1 MSLEKMYATAQ
12 SAELTGKYEFSSR
25 LIRALAIIILIGIS
39 YLTYAGDVRYSLLAV
54 IPIFLLIFNW
64 QNNTVLKDF
73 INIKK
78 IWGKQRSRKRNLENL
93 QKAWQK
99 YASASNIDSQTWQD
113 LDLDN
118 FYEQLDLTFT
128 TPGES
133 VLYRFLREPLE
144 DNPELFKRDQLINT
158 FTQNAELREKLSYIL
173 INLGREKHHHLPE
186 LLKSDAAV
194 KLPGLISKLFLFP
207 LFSVAFLIGYAIWQY
222 DFLLYGICA
231 MLLINWWLFS
241 YCDQFYTHRPAVLR
255 YAQKMAASLADIA
268 KLPDQNFADYAQKSQ
283 NLYHSLH
290 AFAGKKIRTT
300 AAFDGF
306 LNFFN
311 NVINIYFLRESVS
324 YFKVIQLLKKEH
336 NEFCRAYELIGS
348 LDALLSAASFKTELA
363 YTCQPEFNRE
373 ASEVQAKE
381 FFHPL
386 INNCVANDLQID
398 LKQSGG
404 FLISGSNMAGKST
417 LLRTVGLNFLL
428 GQTFYF
434 CAAKEF
440 KAPFCSLF
448 TSLCRSD
455 SLMTGKSLFYTE
467 AERLLTL
474 IKKAE
479 SKNNCLFLI
488 DEILT
493 GTNTRERILAARAI
507 ISFLDKRGIVLIT
520 THDQELIDQHDC
532 RLEDCFFSDNL
543 NDQGELI
550 FDYKLKKGRLAKTNA
565 LQILHDLGYPAE
577 ILDLTSGSN

>member
-1 MSLEKMYATAQ
+1 MSLEKIYATAQ
-12 SAELTGKYEFSSR
+12 SDDLTRKYEFSSR
-25 LIRALAIIILIGIS
+25 LIRAVAIIILIGIS
-39 YLTYAGDVRYSLLAV
+39 YLTYARDIRYSLLALF
-54 IPIFLLIFNW
+54 PILLLIFNW
-64 QNNTVLKDF
+64 QSNTVLKDF
-73 INIKK
+73 INLKK
-78 IWGKQRSRKRNLENL
+78 IWGKQRNRKRNLENS
-93 QKAWQK
+93 QKEWQK
-99 YASASNIDSQTWQD
+99 KAPVSNIDNQTWQD
-113 LDLDN
+113 LDLDS
-118 FYEQLDLTFT
+118 FYEQLDRTFT

-144 DNPELFKRDQLINT
+144 DNPELLRRDQLIQA
-158 FTQNAELREKLSYIL
+158 FTQNAELREKLSYVL
-173 INLGREKHHHLPE
+173 ISLGREKHHQLPE
-186 LLKSDAAV
+186 LLSSDDAG
-194 KLPGLISKLFLFP
+194 KLPGLISKLYLFP
-207 LFSVAFLIGYAIWQY
+207 LFSVAFLISYVIWQF

-231 MLLINWWLFS
+231 MLPLNWWLFS
-241 YCDQFYTHRPAVLR
+241 YCAQFYTHRPSELR

-268 KLPDQNFADYAQKSQ
+268 ILPDPNFVGYAQEAKK
-283 NLYHSLH
+283 LYASLN

-300 AAFDGF
+300 ASFDGF

-311 NVINIYFLRESVS
+311 NVINIYLLLESVS
-324 YFKVIQLLKKEH
+324 YFKVVQLLKKQH

-348 LDALLSAASFKTELA
+348 LDALLSAASFKTELV
-363 YTCQPEFNRE
+363 YTCQPEFSRD
-373 ASEVQAKE
+373 ASEVQAKD

-386 INNCVANDLQID
+386 IANCVANDLQID
-398 LKQSGG
+398 LKKSAG
-404 FLISGSNMAGKST
+404 FLVSGSNMAGKST

-434 CAAKEF
+434 CTAKEF

-532 RLEDCFFSDNL
+532 RLEECFFSDYM
-543 NDQGELI
+543 NDKGELA
-550 FDYKLKKGRLAKTNA
+550 FDYKLKQGRLAKTNA

-577 ILDLTSGSN
+577 ILDMTHGNC